1 MSRIRTIKL
10 KNKIVFSIFKIL
22 QFFIN
27 HLNLDFQ
34 NSEYTFK
41 NYEKS
46 NWNFVYFLK
55 YEISTLC
62 NGFSEIF

>member
-10 KNKIVFSIFKIL
+10 KNKIIFSIFKIL

-55 YEISTLC
+55 YEISTFY
-62 NGFSEIF
+62 NGFSEKF